1 MTMEDNMTLSVNE
14 ANDIYLVNGDLAVSS
29 GKTAQGQI
37 INAAIRTRRG
47 ELQLDTERGIPY
59 FETVFESPSKDNI
72 DLWESSVRDTIM
84 GFDFVESIEKFDI
97 QMDYERNVL
106 RYSAKVKTVDG
117 DILSVNG

>member
-1 MTMEDNMTLSVNE
+1 MEDNMTLSVNE

-37 INAAIRTRRG
+37 ISAAIRTRRG

-84 GFDFVESIEKFDI
+84 GFNFVESIEKFDI